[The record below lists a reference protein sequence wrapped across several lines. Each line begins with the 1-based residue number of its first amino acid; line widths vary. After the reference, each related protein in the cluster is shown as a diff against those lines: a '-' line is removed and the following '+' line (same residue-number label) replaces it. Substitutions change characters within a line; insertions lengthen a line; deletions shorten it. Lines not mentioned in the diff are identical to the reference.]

1 MDKRRSMTLIVELF
15 VIRDTIEKMVFCIA
29 LGLIVLCAV
38 LFLGMPSGY
47 GRKSASANAEDMTLT
62 LAGAGTE
69 YNEETVGGG
78 KAEAAAAVHL
88 ELARDCTEDLHRAV
102 SGATAFR
109 QQHSLSAAPV
119 QAASAVGYT
128 AMNTVE
134 DNRIMSYTD
143 YQTLLQIVEAECT
156 GGDERSKQYV
166 ACVVLNRT
174 KDDHFPDTVYDVVW
188 QRVGGEAQFSPTQD
202 GRMGTLKISD
212 TTVEA
217 VRRALEEE
225 DISGGAL
232 FFLARKYAAK
242 DNVKWFEDELEYLY
256 SYGGHEFYR
265 FREEV

>member
-1 MDKRRSMTLIVELF
+1 MEKRRSISLIRELF
-15 VIRDTIEKMVFCIA
+15 IIRDTIEHSVFCVA
-29 LGLIVLCAV
+29 LGLIVLCAI
-38 LFLGMPSGY
+38 LFLAVPSVY
-47 GRKSASANAEDMTLT
+47 IRKHASAGSEDLTIT

-69 YNEETVGGG
+69 YN
-78 KAEAAAAVHL
+78 AENEATAGSDADAVHL
-88 ELARDCTEDLHRAV
+88 KLARDCTEDLHRAV